1 MTKKDNK
8 EIKRESLVDE
18 FNNHNNVLVNREEL
32 KEILE
37 SSVNNTFDNRLE
49 IINYKLDAIGL
60 QTTRTN
66 GRVNDLEDKVDELE
80 KDGIKRLLTCPQ
92 KESFVS
98 IEKDINELKE
108 NSIKTGTIKGMVLK
122 SITIAGIFFTILFGF
137 IFGVLKVLVD
147 AGIFLD

>member
-1 MTKKDNK
+1 MLFPCKN
-8 EIKRESLVDE
+8 SFAV
-18 FNNHNNVLVNREEL
+18 
-32 KEILE
+32 
-37 SSVNNTFDNRLE
+37 
-49 IINYKLDAIGL
+49 
-60 QTTRTN
+60 RT
-66 GRVNDLEDKVDELE
+66 
-80 KDGIKRLLTCPQ
+80 Q